1 MFFLI
6 AWVSFMIDT
15 IRSSEDVR
23 FYLGAASQLAII
35 GMCECFILPA
45 FFDIIPAVPL

>member
-6 AWVSFMIDT
+6 AWVSFMIEM
-15 IRSSEDVR
+15 IREVEDVL
-23 FYLGAASQLAII
+23 FYLGPASQLAII